1 MKIKHIDGLSGQE
14 EQLAL
19 KQLEQYKKDEEQF
32 LLDRHWDR
40 VFEIWEEQR
49 EMDDDEAEDLAQAIG
64 YI

>member
-19 KQLEQYKKDEEQF
+19 KQLEQYKKDKEQF
-32 LLDRHWDR
+32 ELDRHWDR

-49 EMDDDEAEDLAQAIG
+49 KMDDDEAEELAQAIG
-64 YI
+64 YL